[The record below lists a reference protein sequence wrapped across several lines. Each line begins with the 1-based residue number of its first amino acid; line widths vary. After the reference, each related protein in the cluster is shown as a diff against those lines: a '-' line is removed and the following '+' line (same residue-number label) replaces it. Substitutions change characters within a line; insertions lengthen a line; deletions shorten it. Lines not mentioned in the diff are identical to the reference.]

1 MKYLEL
7 DNAAFHSQFGRTPFL
22 VGHRLAGHE
31 LFSLPRL
38 VELSRRLPADRVE
51 YNPGALPVNLDPAMT
66 PRSGLSAEET
76 IRRIE
81 ECRSWMVLKNVERD
95 PAYRVLLESCLAE
108 VRNTSRTL
116 TAGMRRK
123 EAFIFISSPGSVT
136 PYHMDPE
143 ENFLLQIRGR
153 KTMSVFDPSD
163 RSILSERE
171 IERFFGGAHRNLVF
185 RSCYQEKAKLVEL
198 TPGVGVHV
206 PVTAPHWVQNGP
218 AVSISFSITFRT
230 RASMRLAQAHRF
242 NADLRRLGLSPS
254 PVGESVLRDSLK
266 QLVCRARSRAS
277 RMLGLGT

>member
-51 YNPGALPVNLDPAMT
+51 YNPGDVPVNLDPAKT
-66 PRSGLSAEET
+66 PRSGLSVEET

-108 VRNTSRTL
+108 VRGASRTL
-116 TAGMRRK
+116 TGGMRSK

-143 ENFLLQIRGR
+143 ENFLLQIRGG

-163 RSILSERE
+163 RSILSELE

-185 RSCYQEKAKLVEL
+185 RSWYQKKAKLVEL

-230 RASMRLAQAHRF
+230 RASMRFAQAHRF

-266 QLVCRARSRAS
+266 QLVCRARSRAT
-277 RMLGLGT
+277 MVLGLGT